1 MDVRK
6 MTDLE
11 IYELGIELLIDKL
24 GPAGMMRF
32 FWKGDP
38 GNGDYSVDRHKLPQ
52 SNMDMIVK
60 EIQHA
65 QATEQPRVKAWG
77 TAFCQGNTQKMTDI
91 EVYEVGIEHLKDE
104 LGPTGLSR
112 FLSQCEPLTGDYSLD
127 RHKRPMP
134 SVDMI
139 LKQIEQ
145 ARKTEQED

>member
-38 GNGDYSVDRHKLPQ
+38 GMGDYSVDRHKLPQ
-52 SNMDMIVK
+52 PNIDTIVK
-60 EIQHA
+60 EIQHI
-65 QATEQPRVKAWG
+65 QATEKSRAKAWRI
-77 TAFCQGNTQKMTDI
+77 ASCQGNTQKMTDI
-91 EVYEVGIEHLKDE
+91 EVYEVVVKHLKDE
-104 LGPTGLSR
+104 LGPAGLSR
-112 FLSQCEPLTGDYSLD
+112 FLSQCEPLAGDYSLD

-134 SVDMI
+134 SINTIV
-139 LKQIEQ
+139 KE
-145 ARKTEQED
+145 TEQED

>member
-38 GNGDYSVDRHKLPQ
+38 GTGDYSVDRYKLPQ
-52 SNMDMIVK
+52 PNIDTIVK
-60 EIQHA
+60 EIQRI
-65 QATEQPRVKAWG
+65 QSTEQPCVKSWR
-77 TAFCQGNTQKMTDI
+77 TASCPVDTQKMTDF
-91 EVYEVGIEHLKDE
+91 EVYEVGIKHLKNE
-104 LGPTGLSR
+104 LGPTGCSR
-112 FLSQCEPLTGDYSLD
+112 FLSQCDPLSGNYSLD

-134 SVDMI
+134 SIDTI
-139 LKQIEQ
+139 INEI
-145 ARKTEQED
+145 EQED